1 MKKILALLMAMIMLL
16 SLAACGGS
24 KDKKDG
30 DDGTTAA
37 GEQKL
42 DYANLTADDLI
53 AKFIKDQTNITLDE
67 YVALVSTLSYVK
79 ITDDLDLEEN
89 ITEEAIDK
97 LDDND
102 AVFPASKEY
111 IPVLI
116 KNEAPQV
123 RGYAIS
129 HVGSIFGV
137 SEEDRTTVKNILKTE
152 KEPYVLRCAVD
163 ALANEGAEDADIG
176 QFLLDM
182 AKHENPYVR
191 EEAAFAL
198 GNSWNRGLDGAVD
211 AIITLMSDSNDDVR
225 DAAYR
230 YAGKLN
236 DEKIIDPIVKML
248 KNPDESK
255 FHASG
260 VQSLVTLW
268 YDYPFH
274 ENTSEKAYRATMD
287 YLKTKPASNNVPAWT
302 AITSFQSKASDKF
315 ENWLAKATYFDTNEI
330 AQVMTDIVKIPDVN
344 WLGRTGAVKM
354 IAVHCS
360 KDAFTALGKVVNGLT
375 DDNAQFIKDEYNK
388 QAESLNK

>member
-1 MKKILALLMAMIMLL
+1 MKKILALLMAMVMLL
-16 SLAACGGS
+16 SLAACGGA
-24 KDKKDG
+24 KDKTDG
-30 DDGTTAA
+30 EGDTTAA
-37 GEQKL
+37 SEQKL

-53 AKFIKDQTNITLDE
+53 AKFIKDQTNVTLDE
-67 YVALVSTLSYVK
+67 YVALVSTFSYVK
-79 ITDDLDLEEN
+79 ITDELDLEEN

-102 AVFPASKEY
+102 AVFPAPKDY

-129 HVGSIFGV
+129 HVSSIFGV
-137 SEEDRTTVKNILKTE
+137 SEEDRAMVKEVLKTE
-152 KEPYVLRCAVD
+152 KEPYVLKRAVD
-163 ALANEGAEDADIG
+163 ALANEGAEDADVG

-182 AKHENPYVR
+182 AKHENPYVK

-225 DAAYR
+225 NAAYR

-260 VQSLVTLW
+260 VESLVTLW

-274 ENTSEKAYRATMD
+274 ENTSEKAYRATID
-287 YLKTKPASNNVPAWT
+287 YLKTTPASDNVPDWT
-302 AITSFQSKASDKF
+302 TITSFQTKASDKF
-315 ENWLAKATYFDTNEI
+315 DKWLAKATYFDTNEI
-330 AQVMTDIVKIPDVN
+330 AQVMTDIVKNPDVK
-344 WLGRTGAVKM
+344 WLGRTGAVKV
-354 IAVHCS
+354 IAAHCS

-375 DDNAQFIKDEYNK
+375 DDKAQFIKDEYNN
-388 QAESLNK
+388 QAKNLK